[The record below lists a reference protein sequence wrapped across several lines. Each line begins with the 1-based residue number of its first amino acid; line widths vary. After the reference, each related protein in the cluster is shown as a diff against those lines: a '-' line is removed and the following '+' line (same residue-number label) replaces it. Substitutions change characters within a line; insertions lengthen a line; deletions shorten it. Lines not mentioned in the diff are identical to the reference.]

1 MLVPNAF
8 SLINYIGE
16 D

>member
-8 SLINYIGE
+8 VAFK
-16 D
+16 DV